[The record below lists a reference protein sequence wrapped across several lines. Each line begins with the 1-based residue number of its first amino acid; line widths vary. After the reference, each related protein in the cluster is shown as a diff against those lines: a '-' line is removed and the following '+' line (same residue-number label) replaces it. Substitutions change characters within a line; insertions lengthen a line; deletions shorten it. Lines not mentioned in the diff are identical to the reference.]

1 MLNGQGEVAPA
12 TTIEDVRKHFG
23 ELLVILVPEFRDA
36 AIDGARAFFC
46 EMAQLPWM
54 QRGNDIS
61 TRSAGR
67 ALGWSAT
74 DGSGSSQGVAPD
86 RR

>member
-1 MLNGQGEVAPA
+1 MPNGQGEVAPA

-23 ELLVILVPEFRDA
+23 ELSVILVPKFRAA
-36 AIDGARAFFC
+36 AIDGARVFFR
-46 EMAQLPWM
+46 EMVQLPWM

-67 ALGWSAT
+67 ATRWSAT
-74 DGSGSSQGVAPD
+74 GGSGSSRCCG
-86 RR
+86 